1 MAKKEITFRA
11 SGNGALMT
19 NDKGTSIT
27 EKQLITLKGF
37 EAKVL
42 EGISLTVAQRKT
54 YKELKDK
61 KKAPFQLSTTA
72 KSFVQSTW
80 LANEKGFYS
89 FKKSKFLEK
98 GLYSEEDCI
107 SLISKVDGR
116 FYKKNEE
123 RITKGNISGECD
135 IDSRFGGRR
144 VIQDTKSTWSP
155 ETFMSAKMDLNN
167 EWQGRCYMDL
177 YDADEFWLRHCLVD
191 CPQHIYEHEVYK
203 LKSDYNIIDESLD
216 EHKRLFDRL
225 KTSLIYTDN
234 KSYSLEE
241 RVKTTVIYRDDDIFK
256 ELLDRIPFALEYYK
270 SLKLNGFNQ

>member
-19 NDKGTSIT
+19 NDRGTSIT
-27 EKQLITLKGF
+27 EKQLITLKGLN
-37 EAKVL
+37 AKVL
-42 EGISLTVAQRKT
+42 EGISLSNGDKKT
-54 YKELKDK
+54 HRELTAK
-61 KKAPFQLSTTA
+61 KKAPYQLSTTA
-72 KSFVQSTW
+72 KSFVQTTW
-80 LANEKGFYS
+80 LANEKGFHS

-116 FYKKNEE
+116 YYKKNEE
-123 RITKGNISGECD
+123 RIIKDNLSGECD
-135 IDSRFGGRR
+135 IDSKFGGRK

-155 ETFMSAKMDLNN
+155 ETFMNAKMDLNN
-167 EWQGRCYMDL
+167 EWQGRTYMYL

-203 LKSDYNIIDESLD
+203 LKSDYNIIDESLE

-225 KTSLIYTDN
+225 KTSLIYSDN
-234 KSYSLEE
+234 SSYSIEE

-256 ELLDRIPFALEYYK
+256 GLLDRIPHALTYYK
-270 SLKLNGFNQ
+270 NLKLNGFNQ

>member
-1 MAKKEITFRA
+1 MAKKVITFRA

-19 NDKGTSIT
+19 NEKGCSVTD
-27 EKQLITLKGF
+27 KQLITLKGF

-42 EGISLTVAQRKT
+42 EGISLTVPQRKY

-61 KKAPFQLSTTA
+61 KNAPFQLSTTA
-72 KSFVQSTW
+72 KSFVQTTW

-89 FKKSKFLEK
+89 FGGNKYTEK
-98 GLYSEEDCI
+98 GLYSEEDCL
-107 SLISKVDGR
+107 SLISKIDGR
-116 FYKKNEE
+116 FYKKNED
-123 RITKGNISGECD
+123 RIIKGNISGECD
-135 IDSRFGGRR
+135 INSKFGGRR

-155 ETFMSAKMDLNN
+155 ETFMNAKMTLDN
-167 EWQGRCYMDL
+167 EWQGRCYMYL

-191 CPQHIYEHEVYK
+191 CPAHIYEHEVYK
-203 LKSDYNIIDESLD
+203 LKMDYNIIDESLE

-234 KSYSLEE
+234 SSYSVEE
-241 RVKTTVIYRDDDIFK
+241 RVKTTVIYRDDDIFQ

-270 SLKLNGFNQ
+270 NLRLNGFN